1 MRFFVSL
8 FIAFALG
15 SAVWASEP
23 LRGWVVDRNGAPV
36 EGAKVYVKHQKN
48 HVKSNDMGEFC
59 LGDVESVETIH
70 VKIKKKVY
78 DIAVGGRKKL
88 YVVVSDLPNLA
99 EENKCED
106 IGTGRIVSGEELV
119 KSGETDLVR
128 ALQGRF
134 AGLKVDGNG
143 WIKMSRASS
152 ISLSTAPVWFVD
164 GIPSGVPDL
173 SVYDVESV
181 EIDKEGLGYG
191 LYGANGVI
199 IVKTKRMK

>member
-1 MRFFVSL
+1 MRLFVSL
-8 FIAFALG
+8 FIAFAVG

-23 LRGWVVDRNGAPV
+23 LKGWVVYRNGAPV

-48 HVKSNDMGEFC
+48 YVKSNDMGEFC

-78 DIAVGGRKKL
+78 DRAVGGRKKL
-88 YVVVSDLPNLA
+88 YVVVSDLPILA
-99 EENKCED
+99 KENTCED
-106 IGTGRIVSGEELV
+106 IGPRTIVSGEELV
-119 KSGETDLVR
+119 KSGHTDLVQ
-128 ALQGRF
+128 ALRGRLS
-134 AGLKVDGNG
+134 GVTVTGDGMVKTN
-143 WIKMSRASS
+143 RPSS
-152 ISLSTAPVWFVD
+152 ICLSTAPVWIVD
-164 GIPSGVPDL
+164 GIIGVAPPA

>member
-8 FIAFALG
+8 FVVFAVG
-15 SAVWASEP
+15 SAVWGSEP
-23 LRGWVVDRNGAPV
+23 LKGWVVDRNGAPV

-78 DIAVGGRKKL
+78 DIAVGDRRKL
-88 YVVVSDLPNLA
+88 YVVVSDLPILA
-99 EENKCED
+99 KENKCED
-106 IGTGRIVSGEELV
+106 IGTNRIVSGEELS
-119 KSGETDLVR
+119 KSGQMDLVQ
-128 ALQGRF
+128 ALRGRF
-134 AGLKVDGNG
+134 AGVQVNEYG
-143 WIKMSRASS
+143 WVKMGRAGSLH
-152 ISLSTAPVWFVD
+152 LSTAPVWFVD
-164 GIPSGVPDL
+164 GVMSGAPSL
-173 SVYDVESV
+173 SVSKVESV

-191 LYGANGVI
+191 LHGANGVI